1 MMVTFLGQIFFL
13 SNHAIECDDRA
24 TCIKEKY
31 IYYNVFSNFATE
43 KYAYNKL
50 RK

>member
-1 MMVTFLGQIFFL
+1 MRVPFLGQIFFL
-13 SNHAIECDDRA
+13 SNHAIEYDDRA
-24 TCIKEKY
+24 TCIKGKY
-31 IYYNVFSNFATE
+31 IYYNVFPDFTTE